1 MSVQQTQQRRRD
13 LAEENAATNHAAP
26 SEAAAPVHGATYVP
40 GHDAVPDGT
49 RLQPGE
55 RFAQSWV
62 MRNSGRESWGFGYH
76 LVCVG
81 GPTFDGPAKAPAPA
95 CPPGAEVAITVG
107 FVAPKAPGRHKSIW
121 QLCTPDGQPFGD
133 PVWTEID
140 VVAANGASNNPELAP
155 PPTQVL
161 VAPVTAEPAAHTLV
175 NTWNRYGGL
184 LLQEAARL
192 EIHPG
197 IAVAVLAAESRGEP
211 FDRHGRLIIRFEN
224 HIFYEYWGKANE
236 ERFRQHFTFDTNES
250 WKGHQWRPDAN
261 SDWQPM
267 HRFGDQDTE
276 WRALE
281 TARALNEKAA
291 LYAISMGAPQIMG
304 FNHTAIGYPTVQAM
318 FADFSRDVRS
328 QLTSLFRFMEVNGLV
343 EAVRNGDF
351 LTFAR
356 IYNGTGQA
364 ATYQQIIQQN
374 VALYQKLAA
383 SSGIAPRGVES
394 LRGATARLPQF
405 LPQVLPDGRLLS
417 DADPELYAAWRKHIE
432 QGFENNQT
440 MFSRILAG
448 FMNPYWITVTM
459 YTLLFAVGVISFV
472 VAVILGLRA
481 AGAGAAQADAMAS
494 LLGSSAIFGGLSV
507 VTFLTYFISR
517 PLQALEEN
525 LQFITWLGIIYNTY
539 WTRLAY
545 IHKLE
550 TVQTEL
556 EAATGDAIAKIN
568 ALMDKHEKRN
578 RKRPTIP
585 LPGGLGSNS
594 SVQEDSAP
602 DNSIQPGSGQQGP

>member
-1 MSVQQTQQRRRD
+1 M
-13 LAEENAATNHAAP
+13 
-26 SEAAAPVHGATYVP
+26 
-40 GHDAVPDGT
+40 
-49 RLQPGE
+49 
-55 RFAQSWV
+55 
-62 MRNSGRESWGFGYH
+62 
-76 LVCVG
+76 
-81 GPTFDGPAKAPAPA
+81 
-95 CPPGAEVAITVG
+95 AITSSVSAG
-107 FVAPKAPGRHKSIW
+107 NLRRPGQSARARLSAGGGSCDYDWVCCPASTGRHKSIW
-121 QLCTPDGQPFGD
+121 QLCTPDGQSFG
-133 PVWTEID
+133 TQYGQID
-140 VVAANGASNNPELAP
+140 IVAADGASTPPELAP
-155 PPTQVL
+155 SPTQIL
-161 VAPVTAEPAAHTLV
+161 TAPATAEPAVQTVLS
-175 NTWNRYGGL
+175 TWNRYGGL
-184 LLQEAARL
+184 LQQEAARL
-192 EIHPG
+192 DIHPG

-224 HIFYEYWGKANE
+224 HIFYEYWGKANT
-236 ERFRQHFTFDTNES
+236 ERFRQHFAFAADES
-250 WKGHQWRPDAN
+250 WKGHQWRPDVN

-267 HRFGDQDTE
+267 HHFGDQDTE
-276 WRALE
+276 WRAFE
-281 TARALNEKAA
+281 FARTLNEKAA
-291 LYAISMGAPQIMG
+291 MYAISMGAPQIMG

-318 FADFSRDVRS
+318 FADFSQDVRP
-328 QLTSLFRFMEVNGLV
+328 QLISLFRFMEVNGLV

-364 ATYQQIIQQN
+364 TTYQQIIQQN
-374 VALYQKLAA
+374 LASYQKLAA
-383 SSGIAPRGVES
+383 SSDIAVRGAEQ
-394 LRGATARLPQF
+394 LRRATARLPQI

-417 DADPELYAAWRKHIE
+417 EADPELYAAWRKHIE

-459 YTLLFAVGVISFV
+459 YAILFAVGIISFA

-481 AGAGAAQADAMAS
+481 AGAGAAQAGAMAS

-507 VTFLTYFISR
+507 VAFLTYFISR

-550 TVQTEL
+550 TVQVEL

-578 RKRPTIP
+578 RKRPTIS
-585 LPGGLGSNS
+585 LPGGLGQRN
-594 SVQEDSAP
+594 VEQEDAANG
-602 DNSIQPGSGQQGP
+602 NSTQADAGPKGS